1 MVATEPDI
9 ISRIAVLEQQVTV
22 REQDSR
28 DLWDQKNK
36 ISEKLAALA
45 VLIPKVDETLALCKS
60 KDSRL
65 SELEKREAVIAGER
79 RVILWILSFA
89 GTVISGALIWLVT
102 NAMK

>member
-1 MVATEPDI
+1 MFNDAKLA
-9 ISRIAVLEQQVTV
+9 SRVAVLEQQVEV

-36 ISEKLAALA
+36 ISEKLAALS

-79 RVILWILSFA
+79 RVVLWILGVA
-89 GTVISGALIWLVT
+89 GPVISGTLLWLVT
-102 NAMK
+102 NAIK